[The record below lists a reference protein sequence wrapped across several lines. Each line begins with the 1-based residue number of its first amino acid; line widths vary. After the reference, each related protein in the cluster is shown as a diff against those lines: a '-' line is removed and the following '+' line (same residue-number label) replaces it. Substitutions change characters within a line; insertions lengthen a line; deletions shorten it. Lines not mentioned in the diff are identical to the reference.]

1 MMLRMQTTM
10 AAAMPWAAFHELAER
25 GEADEAEPALVRA
38 SLAGDERAYGGLVR
52 RYQTRIFRLLG
63 RFFRRPEDVE
73 EAAQEAFLRAWQKL
87 DTFRATAPF
96 EHWLVRIALRC
107 AFDRLRR
114 MAPFEEPLNDQLAA
128 PAGDPDARL
137 EVEGLLA
144 RLAPADRFL
153 LVLLEEEGWAVA
165 EVAAKLGWSRVNVK
179 VRAHRARRRLR
190 RLLEEG

>member
-1 MMLRMQTTM
+1 MMQTTL
-10 AAAMPWAAFHELAER
+10 AAVPWAALHELAELA
-25 GEADEAEPALVRA
+25 GADEAEAALVRA
-38 SLAGDERAYGGLVR
+38 SLTGDERAYAGLVR
-52 RYQTRIFRLLG
+52 RHQVRIFRLLG

-114 MAPFEEPLNDQLAA
+114 VAPPEDPLPAELAA
-128 PAGDPDARL
+128 PMGDPDARL
-137 EVEGLLA
+137 EVERLLA
-144 RLAPADRFL
+144 RLPPTDRFV

-165 EVAAKLGWSRVNVK
+165 EVAERLGWTRVNVK